1 MVRKALTVTSSVYN
15 KLSKMGFAG
24 QSLGELIEDLCDF
37 AKSHDEE
44 FFEFLY
50 ERYPE
55 DEEEGIEEEDED
67 EE

>member
-1 MVRKALTVTSSVYN
+1 MVRKTLAIQSSVYN

-37 AKSHDEE
+37 AKAHGEE

-55 DEEEGIEEEDED
+55 EEDED
-67 EE
+67 EEDEDEE